1 MQRQAMG
8 VVLHIVLLPVCELLH
23 STVNSSDTGPRAGF
37 FYAGLFSKAFLR
49 LKYVP
54 QQEKA
59 MQAIHASEPI
69 PTDPVPIPE
78 PVPQPQPIPEP
89 EPPHDPD
96 VPPISDP
103 PPHQ

>member
-1 MQRQAMG
+1 MYSILSYFLFANYCIAQLIPLTPAPG
-8 VVLHIVLLPVCELLH
+8 PV
-23 STVNSSDTGPRAGF
+23 F